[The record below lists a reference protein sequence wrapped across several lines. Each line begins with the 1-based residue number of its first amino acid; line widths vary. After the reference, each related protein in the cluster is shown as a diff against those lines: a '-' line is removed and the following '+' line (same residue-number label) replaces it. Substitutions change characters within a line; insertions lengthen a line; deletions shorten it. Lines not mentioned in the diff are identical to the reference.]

1 MIANTAASY
10 GSPARALH
18 WLTAL
23 LILSALGLGLYAG
36 RLPDGS
42 DVEVARLASLYSLH
56 KTIGIAAFFTALARI
71 IWALTQPRPA
81 PLHPERRAE
90 TLAAEV
96 VHWALYGAMLVMP
109 LSGWVYHSSVAG
121 FAPILWPFGQGL
133 PFVPRSVAVAEAAH
147 AVHESSAWVLYA
159 AIGLHVLGALKHA
172 VVDRDGT
179 LARMTRGAIGGG
191 AALARHGSPLA
202 PLAALLVWAGV
213 IGVGVLG
220 VPRAAPV
227 AAPAPVAAAP
237 ASGWAVREGTLGL
250 ALQQMGAEVTGSF
263 TGWTAEIEF
272 DEETRSGSVRVTIP
286 VSGLTL
292 GSVTPQALG
301 PEFFDAETHPSAVF
315 IGEITDQQGSL
326 VADGTLD
333 LRGVTVPVT
342 LPFTL
347 AIEGDTARM
356 TGSTTLDRRDFGMG
370 ASYPDEAT
378 VGFAVRVD
386 VALTAVRAP

>member
-42 DVEVARLASLYSLH
+42 DAEVARLASLYSLH
-56 KTIGIAAFFTALARI
+56 KTIGIAAFFTALVRI
-71 IWALTQPRPA
+71 LWALTQARPA

-90 TLAAEV
+90 TLAAEA

-109 LSGWVYHSSVAG
+109 LSGWVYHASVVG

-133 PFVPRSVAVAEAAH
+133 PLVPRSETVASVAH
-147 AVHESSAWVLYA
+147 AIHTASAWVLYA

-172 VVDRDGT
+172 LVDRDET
-179 LARMTRGAIGGG
+179 LARMTRGVPGRVRAGG
-191 AALARHGSPLA
+191 HGSPLA

-213 IGVGVLG
+213 IGFGVLS
-220 VPRAAPV
+220 VPGAAPV
-227 AAPAPVAAAP
+227 AAPAPVVAAP
-237 ASGWAVREGTLGL
+237 ASGWAVQEGTLGI
-250 ALQQMGAEVTGSF
+250 ALQQMGAEVSGSF
-263 TGWTAEIEF
+263 TGWTAAIEY

-292 GSVTPQALG
+292 GSVTSQALG
-301 PEFFDAETHPSAVF
+301 PEFFDAEAHPSAVF
-315 IGEITDQQGSL
+315 EAQIADQGGNL
-326 VADGTLD
+326 VAAGTLD

-347 AIEGDTARM
+347 AIEGDTATM
-356 TGSTTLDRRDFGMG
+356 TGSTTLDRRDYGMG
-370 ASYPDEAT
+370 ANYPNEAT

-386 VALTAVRAP
+386 VALTAVRAR